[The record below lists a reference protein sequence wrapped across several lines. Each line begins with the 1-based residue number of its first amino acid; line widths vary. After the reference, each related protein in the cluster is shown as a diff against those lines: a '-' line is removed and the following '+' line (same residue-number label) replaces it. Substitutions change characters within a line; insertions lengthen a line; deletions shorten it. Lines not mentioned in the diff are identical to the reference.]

1 MFGGTLSRQ
10 HVLRVMPDYAVR
22 AERAIAVGRRLE
34 TSSRKCFALNSNV
47 PVDEFPRK
55 GAGKYILTPHLGFPA
70 FEGECFSSPSNEV
83 CEHQLLDALVDI
95 CYFLPAAAAPALAA
109 AAAFLA
115 AAAAASAGPRD
126 AITESRLKE
135 AAFWRGGNLT

>member
-1 MFGGTLSRQ
+1 M
-10 HVLRVMPDYAVR
+10 
-22 AERAIAVGRRLE
+22 
-34 TSSRKCFALNSNV
+34 SSQ
-47 PVDEFPRK
+47 E
-55 GAGKYILTPHLGFPA
+55 ILGLGFKCVGLRSP
-70 FEGECFSSPSNEV
+70 EHKIGEARISVFISDFLHSKGNCLSSPSNEV
-83 CEHQLLDALVDI
+83 YEHPLLGAPVDR
-95 CYFLPAAAAPALAA
+95 CYFFAPAASALAA